1 MSELNKV
8 LIIGNIT
15 KNVEIRFTPKGN
27 KVINLRLA
35 LHRKFMTKENEKR
48 EETTFVSV
56 IYFDKLAELCEKYL
70 SKGDKILVEGRLHNR
85 EWINDKG
92 DKVNLIEIYGERLQF
107 IYLKNENKNI
117 SENKPNVDSSE
128 SELKDLM
135 HPEMEE

>member
-56 IYFDKLAELCEKYL
+56 IYFDKL
-70 SKGDKILVEGRLHNR
+70 D
-85 EWINDKG
+85 
-92 DKVNLIEIYGERLQF
+92 
-107 IYLKNENKNI
+107 
-117 SENKPNVDSSE
+117 
-128 SELKDLM
+128 
-135 HPEMEE
+135 